1 MHLINKLK
9 EISANKPILFTTPG
23 HSQGK
28 IIFPQLRNL
37 IGKKV
42 FKNDYSEII
51 GLDNLQNPS
60 DTLLKSQLRSG
71 VIYDSKASFYLT
83 NGSSSGITALMLATA
98 KKGDKILIARN
109 AHKSVI
115 NALTLTGA
123 IPVWL
128 DTDWINDWNI
138 SNNVCPAKL
147 KDALEKNPDITS
159 VWITN
164 PTYEG
169 IIADVAEIYQICKE
183 KNVMLIVDEAH
194 GALWNFHNSLPEP
207 AIKLG
212 ADASV
217 QSLHK
222 SASCLTQG
230 AILHIAKHSSITPE
244 RMQKC
249 LNITSTTSPSYILLA
264 SIEGSIE
271 HINSLQGEKDLSKL
285 LENIE
290 KFKQKLEKY
299 PEIIFYNDENHDPTK
314 LLFKL
319 KDISG
324 NLVAEHLENKRNI
337 EVEVNNDVSL
347 MAYTGIGTTNKKL
360 DNLMSS
366 LILAMK
372 TLPQR
377 SSAPLCQNYF
387 TSPHVIFSPAEAFHK
402 KSKILPIQECQGLVT
417 KETIVPYP
425 PGIPILICGE
435 LIKQNHIECLIK
447 AGKKSIEI
455 IID

>member
-1 MHLINKLK
+1 MHLINKLT
-9 EISANKPILFTTPG
+9 EIAAKQPILFTTPG
-23 HSQGK
+23 HSQGR
-28 IIFPQLRNL
+28 IIFPQLKNL

-51 GLDNLQNPS
+51 GLDNLQSPS
-60 DTLLKSQLRSG
+60 DTLLKSQLRAG
-71 VIYDSKASFYLT
+71 VMYNSKASFYLT

-98 KKGDKILIARN
+98 KKGDKILISRN

-115 NALTLTGA
+115 NALILTGA

-128 DTDWINDWNI
+128 DADWINDWNI
-138 SNNVCPAKL
+138 SNNICTAKIEETL
-147 KDALEKNPDITS
+147 NKNPDITS

-169 IIADVAEIYQICKE
+169 ITVEVAEISRICKE

-230 AILHIAKHSSITPE
+230 AILHIAKSASITPE
-244 RMQKC
+244 KMQEC
-249 LNITSTTSPSYILLA
+249 LNVTNTTSPSYVLLA
-264 SIEGSIE
+264 SIEGAIE
-271 HINSLQGEKDLSKL
+271 HINSIQGEKDLSNL
-285 LENIE
+285 LENISIFKE
-290 KFKQKLEKY
+290 KLTKY
-299 PEIIFYNDENHDPTK
+299 PEIMFYNNENHDPTK

-337 EVEVNNDVSL
+337 EVELNNDVSL
-347 MAYTGIGTTNKKL
+347 MAYTGIGTTKKKL
-360 DNLMSS
+360 DKLMSS
-366 LILAMK
+366 LILSVK
-372 TLPQR
+372 TLPKR
-377 SSAPLCQNYF
+377 SSEPELNNYF
-387 TSPHVIFSPAEAFHK
+387 SSPHVIFSPADAFNK
-402 KSKILPIQECQGLVT
+402 KSKILPIQECQGLVA

-425 PGIPILICGE
+425 PGIPILISGE
-435 LIKQNHIECLIK
+435 LIMQNHIEYLIK